1 MFEKVSP
8 IIEHDAITAS
18 GETRKSS
25 HQKHY
30 GNEQDTRKN
39 PHAIAV
45 GFGQDTPAR
54 PWYITWM
61 ATCGMLL

>member
-1 MFEKVSP
+1 MSHT
-8 IIEHDAITAS
+8 IEPDAITAS
-18 GETRKSS
+18 GETKRSN
-25 HQKHY
+25 HRKHY

-45 GFGQDTPAR
+45 GLSLGMLVKL
-54 PWYITWM
+54 WYITGM